1 MGEELQGHVRAA
13 PGAVDREEAQAR
25 AGQAVQMAV
34 GMGHELV
41 ALLGGRVQAHGV
53 VHVVV
58 LREGLAGVEPVDRRG
73 GREDEVLHAVV
84 AAAFQQVGEAHQ
96 VGIHIGH
103 GIDEAVAHAGLGR
116 HVDGVGELFG
126 REQGAHGLAFSHVL
140 QHETETGAAFQPGQT
155 VFLELDV
162 VIVVEVVQAGNENM
176 HAVLLLAQTKPEAFP
191 GQGFA
196 LASAAPPG
204 YVREHE
210 K

>member
-1 MGEELQGHVRAA
+1 
-13 PGAVDREEAQAR
+13 
-25 AGQAVQMAV
+25 MAV
-34 GMGHELV
+34 GVGHELV
-41 ALLGGRVQAHGV
+41 ALLGGRVQAHGM

-58 LREGLAGVEPVDRRG
+58 FREGLAGVEPVDRRG

-84 AAAFQQVGEAHQ
+84 AAAFQQVGKAHQ

-116 HVDGVGELFG
+116 HVDDMGELFG
-126 REQGAHGLAFSHVL
+126 REQGAHGFAFGHVL
-140 QHETETGAAFQPGQT
+140 QHEAETGTAFQLSQT

-162 VIVVEVVQAGNENM
+162 VVVVEVVQANHGVALGQQTVTEMIADEARGSGNENM
-176 HAVLLLAQTKPEAFP
+176 HAVLLLAQTKPEALP